1 MIRARRNSE
10 TAISKFQYSGCARKK
25 QAGGSLDFF

>member
-1 MIRARRNSE
+1 MIRAERSSE
-10 TAISKFQYSGCARKK
+10 TAMSKFQYSGCAIKK